1 VIATSSRPTT
11 WLPFGVL
18 VVIVA
23 MTWWLNQLVQAPREP
38 GDANSRHEPDMVV
51 NQFAATNYGE
61 DGAVR
66 YTVNAARMLHYPD
79 DDSAELTRLAF
90 DAYEPGQ
97 PKLSV
102 TSDRGR
108 LLDKGSEVWFE
119 GNVVLN
125 RAAAGRVD
133 ALTLHTDR
141 LQVLPDEKIART
153 SSEVVIDSLSGHL
166 VASGIEINNEAKTM
180 RLNKVRAVYR
190 PPAR

>member
-23 MTWWLNQLVQAPREP
+23 MTWWLDRLVQGPRAPDEV
-38 GDANSRHEPDMVV
+38 ARHEPDMIVDR
-51 NQFAATNYGE
+51 FAATNYGV

-66 YTVNAARMLHYPD
+66 YTVKAARMLHYPD

-90 DAYEPGQ
+90 EAFEPGQ
-97 PKLSV
+97 PRLAV

-108 LLDKGSEVWFE
+108 LLDKGAEVWFE
-119 GNVVLN
+119 GNVVLD

-141 LQVLPDEKIART
+141 MQVLPDEKIART
-153 SSEVVIDSLSGHL
+153 SSEVVIESPSGRL
-166 VASGIEINNEAKTM
+166 VASGMELNNEAKTM
-180 RLNKVRAVYR
+180 RLNKVRAVYQ